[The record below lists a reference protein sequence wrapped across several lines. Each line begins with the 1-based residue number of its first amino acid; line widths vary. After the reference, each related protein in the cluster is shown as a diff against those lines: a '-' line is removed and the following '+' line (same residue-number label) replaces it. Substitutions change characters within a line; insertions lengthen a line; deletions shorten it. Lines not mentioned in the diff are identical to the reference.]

1 MSAVGGLATPAV
13 SYEERQAQRWER
25 DRHWAE
31 AQAAGLVPKWQA
43 RRARF
48 KIRRQ
53 IYWDAFLH
61 GLRRVLIR

>member
-1 MSAVGGLATPAV
+1 MPSVGELALPVV

-25 DRHWAE
+25 DRRWAE

-43 RRARF
+43 RRARL
-48 KIRRQ
+48 KIRKQ

-61 GLRRVLIR
+61 WLGVGSAK